1 MTTDRMLKD
10 VQKAI
15 RKQFF
20 DFLGTGTTKIQGK
33 GLQGKLAQAWG
44 KLQALFEDD
53 EIESVFFVNQLD
65 VADYL
70 ESAQISTQTAFGMTY
85 IENFLGLGTVILNSS
100 VPKGTVYATAKDNI
114 VLYYVSA
121 ASAGLSKAFNFTT
134 DQTGYIGIH
143 ETADYTNLTA
153 SDTVIS
159 GIVLLAERLDGVVV
173 ATEAA
178 AEAVAK

>member
-1 MTTDRMLKD
+1 
-10 VQKAI
+10 
-15 RKQFF
+15 
-20 DFLGTGTTKIQGK
+20 
-33 GLQGKLAQAWG
+33 
-44 KLQALFEDD
+44 
-53 EIESVFFVNQLD
+53 
-65 VADYL
+65 
-70 ESAQISTQTAFGMTY
+70 MTY